1 MSKYFNI
8 DFEYPESQEKEIQN
22 LNSEEKWEQLDSIFN
37 KKNRYINF
45 NQNFFGNDEQKNNKE
60 ISNIK
65 NLKQKNENEINLQY
79 LIHPID
85 DKFDEFIDE
94 KIEILEKLKNNKY
107 QIKEELDN
115 KKQETINFNLLIS
128 KYKKE
133 EESIIKEKN
142 KPIKLLNV
150 NLKDNSEEKYEFNK
164 MKKKKYFFNNNNDNS
179 DDLGNKNKMRL
190 KNILNNIKNEKQ
202 KNEIISIP
210 NKFKVEKSS
219 IKINNKEE
227 NKDYFDTIL
236 EDIKKKK

>member
-1 MSKYFNI
+1 M
-8 DFEYPESQEKEIQN
+8 
-22 LNSEEKWEQLDSIFN
+22 DSIFN

-60 ISNIK
+60 IS
-65 NLKQKNENEINLQY
+65 NLQY

-142 KPIKLLNV
+142 KPIKLLNA